1 MEIKAI
7 EINLLFPWILIVG
20 DYATTIN
27 LESAKAQI
35 NGQFDISL
43 DLSPKTSNIGDE
55 SKADISAK
63 WAKGMVCMSSPSQ
76 PTPRYP
82 L

>member
-1 MEIKAI
+1 LLHETTYTCQLNRQQSQ
-7 EINLLFPWILIVG
+7 INLLFPWILIVG

-43 DLSPKTSNIGDE
+43 DLSPKTPNIGDE
-55 SKADISAK
+55 SKADISAR
-63 WAKGMVCMSSPSQ
+63 WAKGMV
-76 PTPRYP
+76 
-82 L
+82 